1 MKRLVMVF
9 ALLALVACVS
19 ESNFPNPTG
28 KGTIRAINA
37 IPASPQVGFRI
48 EERPGLLGNLFY
60 RDASAGQRFDDFS
73 YIFNFEVV
81 FFGDRTPTRV
91 ASPTLK
97 VEADKDY
104 TFVLTGDIA
113 SPTVTVWEGDERN
126 WEGSETVFQVR
137 FAHTA
142 ATLADID
149 VYFAA
154 DGTVPAIGEERG
166 TLSFGEILPPI
177 DIEAADLVLSVTPAG
192 DPSTILFQSGVNT
205 YVAQSAFIIP
215 FFDSDERDTGLFVAR
230 VINSQGNST
239 PIPDITALPT
249 VRFIQTAIDLANAD
263 VYDDDILTSLL
274 LSDHG
279 FGDVTNDIQ
288 FPTGTTNL
296 TYTTVGDTSAI
307 LFESGIA
314 AVTGIHFNFVVLG
327 TQGSL
332 VSQTLVPDRQSV
344 SIFAKL
350 RPYHAAQNHNSLD
363 FYVVDAGMPLDQELP
378 ALNGMVY
385 SLPSPTL
392 AYDIGSYDMYVTL
405 PGDKTIVAGPVQI
418 DVVLGDVVEV
428 IIFDTVDPA
437 TAEIRVLPNQ
447 P

>member
-1 MKRLVMVF
+1 MKRLVLVF

-37 IPASPQVGFRI
+37 IPASQQVGFRI
-48 EERPGLLGNLFY
+48 EEMSGLLGNLFY

-73 YIFNFEVV
+73 YIFNFEVS
-81 FFGDRTPTRV
+81 FFGDITTTRI

-97 VEADKDY
+97 VDANKDY

-126 WEGSETVFQVR
+126 WEGSETVFEVR

-142 ATLADID
+142 ATLGDID

-154 DGTVPAIGEERG
+154 DGIVPAIGEERG

-177 DIEAADLVLSVTPAG
+177 DFEAADLVLSVTPAG
-192 DPSTILFQSGVNT
+192 DPSTILFQSSVNT
-205 YVAQSAFIIP
+205 YVAQSAMIIP
-215 FFDSDERDTGLFVAR
+215 FFDGDERDTGLLVAR
-230 VINSQGNST
+230 VINAQGNT
-239 PIPDITALPT
+239 VPIPDITALPT
-249 VRFIQTAIDLANAD
+249 VRFIQTVIDLANAD
-263 VYDDDILTSLL
+263 VYDDEMLTSLL
-274 LSDHG
+274 LSDHA

-307 LFESGIA
+307 LFDSGIT
-314 AVTGIHFNFVVLG
+314 AVAGLHFNFVVLG

-332 VSQTLVPDRQSV
+332 VSQALIPDRQSI
-344 SIFAKL
+344 STLAKL

-363 FYVVDAGMPLDQELP
+363 FYVVDAGIPLDEESP
-378 ALNGMVY
+378 ALRSIAY

-392 AYDIGSYDMYVTL
+392 GYVTGSYDMYVTL

-418 DVVLGDVVEV
+418 DVVFGDVVEV
-428 IIFDTVDPA
+428 FIFDTVDPA
-437 TAEIRVLPNQ
+437 TAEIRILPNQ
-447 P
+447 